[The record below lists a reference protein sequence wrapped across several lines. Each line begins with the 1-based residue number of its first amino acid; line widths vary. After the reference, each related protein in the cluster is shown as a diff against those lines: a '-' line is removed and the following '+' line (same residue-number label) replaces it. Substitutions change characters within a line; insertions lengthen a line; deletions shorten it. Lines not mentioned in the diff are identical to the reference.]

1 MVADDDVNIKTGGEL
16 NIGTQEQTSESEYIK
31 KVHKSGI
38 FAGGGFGITIG
49 SEKQRDE
56 YANKNVENVG
66 STVGSIEG
74 SVNLEAKDDA
84 NITGSEVIAG
94 KDINITGKNVN
105 IESSENVYNAH
116 EEHEYKRSGLTISV
130 GGAAV
135 EAVQD
140 VIAPIERA
148 NQVED
153 NRLSA
158 LYDVKAGQELNDSIN
173 DVKAGLAGVKA
184 SEKYANQMDN
194 TIFAGSAE
202 ATKEFESAKTQAHEN
217 AQNAKDNM
225 LNINIGFGTQHSES
239 KSDSITIVNQGS
251 NIKAEGDVTITSTEE
266 DINIK
271 GSNVEGENVTLNAAK
286 DLNVTASKDSNI
298 TEQDSE
304 SSSANIGVSVG
315 TGGLLG
321 VNAGYS
327 KGEEDIDANS
337 ENYNESTVTADKE
350 LDFTSGEDTNIVGG
364 KLTGEKVTGNVGGDL
379 NIESKQDSNS
389 YNEESKSGSLG
400 LDYDFGTGKV
410 GITGGYIEG
419 NIDSDYKS
427 VTDQSGIYAGDE
439 GFDIYVE
446 DNTDLK
452 GGIISGENAD
462 KNKLSTGTLTYED
475 IKNEAEYEAGSTGV
489 NVNIDNGA
497 DYNEKGVTPNI
508 GMPAEDEA
516 ESTTKATVSE
526 GEIEIRDKENQKQDL
541 AGLNRDTQNALN
553 KLGEIFDKDSIE
565 ERQELAGLFGELAYK
580 AVGDLAEKNGWKDG
594 GPEKNALHAF
604 IGGIMAELG
613 GSDFLAGA
621 SGSMVNE
628 MVQEK
633 LAEAFKDDPAMYQWA
648 SALIGGLVSEII
660 SGNAQ
665 AGAST
670 AASGTKYNEL
680 QHLRPFKNFVELF
693 QEQGLKIT
701 GDNGLEDGQYYAINI
716 SLSPNDIKN
725 GVVDALGKYL
735 GLSQEATKKLKNKIG
750 AAGVLGIIV
759 DAEGN
764 LYDTKGISIGLD
776 LGGTSKD
783 ELTNPISGSVTIV
796 KGQLDDFDGNNNDDY
811 IKTIATDG
819 LSGGVSIL
827 GINTSGSI
835 SMENG
840 EIKLNFE
847 GGLDSSS
854 FSGKNGVSITY
865 SKVDYVGNIY
875 KDDVLAPEYE
885 YNLALVELYEKN
897 PNEFKNYKFY
907 QTNSGTLVVAKGNK
921 TYDRTFKD
929 WVNNTAL
936 KDLQPISYEDA
947 MSKLD
952 IGR

>member
-1 MVADDDVNIKTGGEL
+1 MNITAENEYHERLHEKYEESSDIFSSKSTDVYDYSNLDAVVGSNISGGSVDVTSGADTNITASTVVADDDVNIKTGGEL

-31 KVHKSGI
+31 KVKKSGI

-116 EEHEYKRSGLTISV
+116 EEHEYKLSGLTISV

-135 EAVQD
+135 EAAQD

-158 LYDVKAGQELNDSIN
+158 LYGVKAGQEAMDIYDNLHAVDEAQKAYDFTKDMTGGAILESI
-173 DVKAGLAGVKA
+173 KA
-184 SEKYANQMDN
+184 
-194 TIFAGSAE
+194 
-202 ATKEFESAKTQAHEN
+202 EN
-217 AQNAKDNM
+217 AADLAKAKNEEYTNPNNW
-225 LNINIGFGTQHSES
+225 NINIGFGTQHSES
-239 KSDSITIVNQGS
+239 ESDSTTIVNQGS

-286 DLNVTASKDSNI
+286 DLNVTASKDSNV

-350 LDFTSGEDTNIVGG
+350 LDFSSGEDTNIVGG

-389 YNEESKSGSLG
+389 YNEETKSGSLG

-410 GITGGYIEG
+410 GITGGYSEG
-419 NIDSDYKS
+419 NIDSDYAS

-452 GGIISGENAD
+452 GGIISGDNSEE
-462 KNKLSTGTLTYED
+462 NKLSTGTITYED
-475 IKNEAEYEAGSTGV
+475 IKNKAEYEAGSTGV

-497 DYNEKGVTPNI
+497 DYNEKGLTPNI

-526 GEIEIRDKENQKQDL
+526 GEIEIRDKENQKQEL

-565 ERQELAGLFGELAYK
+565 ERQELAGLFGELAYNQIHFMEGTDEQK
-580 AVGDLAEKNGWKDG
+580 AAYH
-594 GPEKNALHAF
+594 ALV
-604 IGGIMAELG
+604 GGIMAELTNG
-613 GSDFLAGA
+613 NFLAGA
-621 SGSMVNE
+621 SAGAVN
-628 MVQEK
+628 K
-633 LAEAFKDDPAMYQWA
+633 LVTDKIMEIAKGDPAMAQWL
-648 SALIGGLVSEII
+648 SAAVGAVVSEVA
-660 SGNAQ
+660 GENAQ
-665 AGAST
+665 SGASI
-670 AASGTKYNEL
+670 AASGMKYNYL
-680 QHLRPFKNFVELF
+680 NK
-693 QEQGLKIT
+693 EQFENMWEEVAAANGDEEEIRAIFAKYKKISDEQKAMET
-701 GDNGLEDGQYYAINI
+701 EKSWSKYEAI
-716 SLSPNDIKN
+716 
-725 GVVDALGKYL
+725 Y
-735 GLSQEATKKLKNKIG
+735 
-750 AAGVLGIIV
+750 
-759 DAEGN
+759 
-764 LYDTKGISIGLD
+764 
-776 LGGTSKD
+776 
-783 ELTNPISGSVTIV
+783 
-796 KGQLDDFDGNNNDDY
+796 DFDEMVM
-811 IKTIATDG
+811 
-819 LSGGVSIL
+819 L
-827 GINTSGSI
+827 
-835 SMENG
+835 
-840 EIKLNFE
+840 
-847 GGLDSSS
+847 
-854 FSGKNGVSITY
+854 Y
-865 SKVDYVGNIY
+865 SCRR
-875 KDDVLAPEYE
+875 E
-885 YNLALVELYEKN
+885 
-897 PNEFKNYKFY
+897 
-907 QTNSGTLVVAKGNK
+907 
-921 TYDRTFKD
+921 
-929 WVNNTAL
+929 
-936 KDLQPISYEDA
+936 
-947 MSKLD
+947 M
-952 IGR
+952 

>member
-286 DLNVTASKDSNI
+286 DLNVTASKDSNV

-337 ENYNESTVTADKE
+337 ENYNESTVTANKE

-427 VTDQSGIYAGDE
+427 VTDQSGIYAGNE

-452 GGIISGENAD
+452 GGIISGDNTDE
-462 KNKLSTGTLTYED
+462 NKLSTDTLTYED

-594 GPEKNALHAF
+594 SPEKNALHALV
-604 IGGIMAELG
+604 GGIMAGLG
-613 GSDFLAGA
+613 GSDFTSGA
-621 SGSMVNE
+621 SGALINE

-633 LAEAFKDDPAMYQWA
+633 LGEVFEDDPAMHQWA
-648 SALIGGLVSEII
+648 SALIGGVVSEIV

-670 AASGTKYNEL
+670 AVSGTKNNYLNHEQFKQMRKEIEEIIQMYEGEERIQKINQILMIYKLISDEQRKYGMELTWSQQEALFDYDSETNNFIYVGTNENGVEYNNPLKGTENYIKGGITIIGGGIEAAQGMEIL
-680 QHLRPFKNFVELF
+680 STTSGNLSQLIGMGLIVDGIFGNATGGIGTIVSEYSNKEINWNFVRAGMDSISPEYGGTIYDGSQVVLA
-693 QEQGLKIT
+693 IT
-701 GDNGLEDGQYYAINI
+701 GISSVIGKSEKYYAVIDKSTDTITILSDI
-716 SLSPNDIKN
+716 SASEITL
-725 GVVDALGKYL
+725 
-735 GLSQEATKKLKNKIG
+735 ET
-750 AAGVLGIIV
+750 
-759 DAEGN
+759 
-764 LYDTKGISIGLD
+764 
-776 LGGTSKD
+776 
-783 ELTNPISGSVTIV
+783 
-796 KGQLDDFDGNNNDDY
+796 FD
-811 IKTIATDG
+811 
-819 LSGGVSIL
+819 
-827 GINTSGSI
+827 
-835 SMENG
+835 
-840 EIKLNFE
+840 
-847 GGLDSSS
+847 
-854 FSGKNGVSITY
+854 
-865 SKVDYVGNIY
+865 
-875 KDDVLAPEYE
+875 
-885 YNLALVELYEKN
+885 
-897 PNEFKNYKFY
+897 
-907 QTNSGTLVVAKGNK
+907 K
-921 TYDRTFKD
+921 TYDTVKIQKIYLD
-929 WVNNTAL
+929 KSKIDTIKKAGL
-936 KDLQPISYEDA
+936 ISDTETLYEFFTE
-947 MSKLD
+947 SNE
-952 IGR
+952 

>member
-1 MVADDDVNIKTGGEL
+1 M
-16 NIGTQEQTSESEYIK
+16 
-31 KVHKSGI
+31 
-38 FAGGGFGITIG
+38 
-49 SEKQRDE
+49 
-56 YANKNVENVG
+56 
-66 STVGSIEG
+66 
-74 SVNLEAKDDA
+74 
-84 NITGSEVIAG
+84 IAG
-94 KDINITGKNVN
+94 QDINITGKNVN

-116 EEHEYKRSGLTISV
+116 EEHEYKRSGLTVSV
-130 GGAAV
+130 GGTYVDAA
-135 EAVQD
+135 QS
-140 VIAPIERA
+140 VISPIERA

-158 LYDVKAGQELNDSIN
+158 LYGVKAGQEVARGIDDIEKGIN
-173 DVKAGLAGVKA
+173 NIDKLEGKLDILENKTIAFGDKAV
-184 SEKYANQMDN
+184 EKVAKDTAN
-194 TIFAGSAE
+194 
-202 ATKEFESAKTQAHEN
+202 TKEQLG
-217 AQNAKDNM
+217 NAKDNM
-225 LNINIGFGTQHSES
+225 LNINIGFGSQHSES
-239 KSDSITIVNQGS
+239 ESDSTTIVSQGS
-251 NIKAEGDVTITSTEE
+251 NIKAEGDVTITSNEE

-271 GSNVEGENVTLNAAK
+271 GSNVEGENVTLDAAK
-286 DLNVTASKDSNI
+286 DLNVTASKNSNV

-350 LDFTSGEDTNIVGG
+350 LDFTSGKDTNIVGG
-364 KLTGEKVTGNVGGDL
+364 KLSGEKVTGNVGGDL

-400 LDYDFGTGKV
+400 LEYDFGTHKV
-410 GITGGYIEG
+410 GITGGYSEG
-419 NIDSDYKS
+419 NIDSDYAS

-452 GGIISGENAD
+452 GGIISGDNSDE
-462 KNKLSTGTLTYED
+462 NKLSTGTLTYED

-541 AGLNRDTQNALN
+541 VGLNRDTQNALN

-594 GPEKNALHAF
+594 SAEKNALHAF
-604 IGGIMAELG
+604 VGGIMAELG

-648 SALIGGLVSEII
+648 SALIGGVVSEIV
-660 SGNAQ
+660 SENAQ
-665 AGAST
+665 AGAS
-670 AASGTKYNEL
+670 AAVSGTKYNEI

-693 QEQGLKIT
+693 KEQGLNIT
-701 GDNGLEDGQYYAINI
+701 GDDGLKAGQYYAINI

-725 GVVDALGKYL
+725 GIVEVLGKSL
-735 GLSQEATKKLKNKIG
+735 GLSQEATKNLKNKIG

-796 KGQLDDFDGNNNDDY
+796 KGELVNFNKNKNY
-811 IKTIATDG
+811 ISEIEGAG
-819 LSGGVSIL
+819 LSGGLNIL

-835 SMENG
+835 SMEDG

-854 FSGKNGVSITY
+854 FAGKNEVSINY
-865 SKVDYVGNIY
+865 SKVDYVGNIF

-885 YNLALVELYEKN
+885 YNLELVELYEKN

-907 QTNSGTLVVAKGNK
+907 QTDSGTVVVAKGNK

-936 KDLQPISYEDA
+936 KDLRPISYEEA
-947 MSKLD
+947 INKLHID
-952 IGR
+952 G

>member
-1 MVADDDVNIKTGGEL
+1 MNI
-16 NIGTQEQTSESEYIK
+16 
-31 KVHKSGI
+31 
-38 FAGGGFGITIG
+38 
-49 SEKQRDE
+49 
-56 YANKNVENVG
+56 
-66 STVGSIEG
+66 
-74 SVNLEAKDDA
+74 
-84 NITGSEVIAG
+84 
-94 KDINITGKNVN
+94 
-105 IESSENVYNAH
+105 
-116 EEHEYKRSGLTISV
+116 
-130 GGAAV
+130 
-135 EAVQD
+135 
-140 VIAPIERA
+140 
-148 NQVED
+148 
-153 NRLSA
+153 
-158 LYDVKAGQELNDSIN
+158 
-173 DVKAGLAGVKA
+173 
-184 SEKYANQMDN
+184 
-194 TIFAGSAE
+194 
-202 ATKEFESAKTQAHEN
+202 
-217 AQNAKDNM
+217 
-225 LNINIGFGTQHSES
+225 
-239 KSDSITIVNQGS
+239 
-251 NIKAEGDVTITSTEE
+251 
-266 DINIK
+266 
-271 GSNVEGENVTLNAAK
+271 
-286 DLNVTASKDSNI
+286 
-298 TEQDSE
+298 
-304 SSSANIGVSVG
+304 
-315 TGGLLG
+315 
-321 VNAGYS
+321 
-327 KGEEDIDANS
+327 
-337 ENYNESTVTADKE
+337 
-350 LDFTSGEDTNIVGG
+350 
-364 KLTGEKVTGNVGGDL
+364 
-379 NIESKQDSNS
+379 
-389 YNEESKSGSLG
+389 
-400 LDYDFGTGKV
+400 
-410 GITGGYIEG
+410 
-419 NIDSDYKS
+419 
-427 VTDQSGIYAGDE
+427 
-439 GFDIYVE
+439 
-446 DNTDLK
+446 
-452 GGIISGENAD
+452 
-462 KNKLSTGTLTYED
+462 
-475 IKNEAEYEAGSTGV
+475 
-489 NVNIDNGA
+489 NIDNGA
-497 DYNEKGVTPNI
+497 DYNEKGVTPDI

-648 SALIGGLVSEII
+648 SALIGGVVSEII

-796 KGQLDDFDGNNNDDY
+796 KGQLDDFHGNNNDDY

-907 QTNSGTLVVAKGNK
+907 QTNSGTVVVAKGNK